1 MVRRLLRYLAFEHG
15 RCVWLWRRVCRPWGP
30 EWAAWMKRRGVLY
43 AQGERCSIHPNVTF
57 TDPKYVRM
65 GSNVRLSGC
74 TLFGHDGSV
83 NMINAAYGMHVDRV
97 GKIDIGDDVFI
108 GHGAIVL
115 PGVTIGSRVLIG
127 AGAVISRDVAPNSVM
142 VGSPARRV
150 SSLDDLAER
159 YRRQSAA
166 SPWADVFARTREGFD
181 VALEPELIARRCA
194 HFFAQPA
201 TGQA

>member
-1 MVRRLLRYLAFEHG
+1 MLKRLLRHLAFEHG
-15 RCVWLWRRVCRPWGP
+15 RGLWLYRRVCKPWGP
-30 EWAAWMKRRGVLY
+30 EWAAWLKRRGVFH

-57 TDPKYVRM
+57 TDPRYVRM

-83 NMINAAYGMHVDRV
+83 NMINAAYGLHLDRV

-115 PGVTIGSRVLIG
+115 PGVTIGSRVVIG
-127 AGAVISRDVAPNSVM
+127 AGAVVARDVPPNSVM

-150 SSLDDLAER
+150 SSLDDLAAR
-159 YRRQSAA
+159 YLRESAA
-166 SPWADVFARTREGFD
+166 SPWAHVFARTEAGFD
-181 VALEPELIARRCA
+181 AALEPELVARRAA
-194 HFFAQPA
+194 HFFAGPPA
-201 TGQA
+201 AAG

>member
-1 MVRRLLRYLAFEHG
+1 
-15 RCVWLWRRVCRPWGP
+15 
-30 EWAAWMKRRGVLY
+30 
-43 AQGERCSIHPNVTF
+43 
-57 TDPKYVRM
+57 M

-83 NMINAAYGMHVDRV
+83 NMINAAYRMHVDRV

-127 AGAVISRDVAPNSVM
+127 AGTVISRDVAPNSVM

-150 SSLDDLAER
+150 SSLDELAER
-159 YRRQSAA
+159 YRRESMAR
-166 SPWADVFARTREGFD
+166 PWADVFARTSEGFD
-181 VALEPELIARRCA
+181 AALEPELVARRSA
-194 HFFAQPA
+194 HFFAQPTPGPA
-201 TGQA
+201 